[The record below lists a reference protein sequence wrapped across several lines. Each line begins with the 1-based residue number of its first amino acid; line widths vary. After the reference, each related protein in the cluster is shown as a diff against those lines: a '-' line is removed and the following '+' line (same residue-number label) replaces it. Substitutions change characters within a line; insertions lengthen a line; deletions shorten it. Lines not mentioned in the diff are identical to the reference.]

1 MTESAL
7 NLAFKLVVRHDEL
20 KNVNYGVLHDDLV
33 EVPGTRILF
42 HKIGLKN
49 LAYKHV
55 KNSLVSALSPEIP
68 GGRGGFLVYPILVVL
83 DIYIRL
89 KIAQPG

>member
-33 EVPGTRILF
+33 EVPGTRICF

-68 GGRGGFLVYPILVVL
+68 GGRGGFLAGLPYPGWARHIH
-83 DIYIRL
+83 
-89 KIAQPG
+89 KT